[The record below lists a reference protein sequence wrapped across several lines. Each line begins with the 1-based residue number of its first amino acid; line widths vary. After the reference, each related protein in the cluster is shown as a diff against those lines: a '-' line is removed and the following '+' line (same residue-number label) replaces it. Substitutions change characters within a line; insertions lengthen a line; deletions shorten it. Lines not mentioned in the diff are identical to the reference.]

1 MRNLRYGLRMLGR
14 NPGFTA
20 VAVACLALGIGA
32 TTAIFSIVD
41 AVLLRPLPYRDSGR
55 LVRVFT
61 EFPTFPNGGLRHFWV
76 SPPEY
81 LEIRRDTQSW
91 QELEGWLNSGVNLAG
106 SAEPVRAQA
115 SYVTGGMLP
124 MLGVAP
130 MMGRLPAAADDA
142 PNAPLTAA
150 LSYALWQRAFGGDP
164 AILGRDIR
172 LNGAACTVIGVM
184 PRGFAF
190 PPGEIDAVE
199 LWLPLQL
206 DPAKPG
212 GRAAHSLSVLGRLRP
227 GTTMAQAA
235 GEMSRYVRN
244 GAVPPGTGRHGFNPS
259 FHPIVLAGLQDEVVR
274 AVRLAMLVLLG
285 AVVFVLLIACV
296 NVANLLLARS
306 EARRRE
312 IAVRAAIGAG
322 TGELLR
328 QFILEGILLSLA
340 GAVAGL
346 GLAFGGIRLLLAT
359 NAGSIPRAG
368 EIGIDWRVL
377 AFSLALSVATG
388 ILFGLAPL
396 LHLRL
401 RSLHETLRNAAGRAA
416 GAVSA
421 SRFRSALVTGE
432 LALALVLLIGSALM
446 IKAFWKLQAVDAGL
460 NSSQVLTMRLSLPST
475 AYPDRAKANGF
486 WNALLERTGGLPGVV
501 SASIATGLPPSRP
514 LNANDTDIEGFV
526 YAPGGPLQNVD
537 YWNFVS
543 PQYFATVGARLIE
556 GRFLDRNDGDG
567 APPAVVVNQ
576 TMARTF
582 WPRETALGHRVRTE
596 GGRGRQGAW
605 RTIVGVVADIKNA
618 GLDKPAG
625 TELFIPYA
633 QASTIP
639 GDTGNFAD
647 TAYLILRTASD
658 PMRLAAPA
666 RAQIGRLDRALP
678 VSNLRT
684 MEDAMSANRARPRF
698 LTLVLALFSTVAL
711 TLAALGIYGVISYLV
726 AQRTNE
732 IGIRMAL
739 GAQPGDVLR
748 MIGGAGLRLAL
759 AGTAIGGAGAFFLT
773 RFLRGLLFGISAADP
788 ITFAAMVLTLAAVTL
803 AACFIPARRASKVD
817 PLVAIRYE

>member
-32 TTAIFSIVD
+32 TTAIFSIID
-41 AVLLRPLPYRDSGR
+41 AVLLRPLPYRDSAK

-76 SPPEY
+76 SPAEY

-91 QELEGWLNSGVNLAG
+91 QELEGWVNGGVNLAG
-106 SAEPVRAQA
+106 TAEPVRAQA
-115 SYVTGGMLP
+115 SFVTGGTLR

-130 MMGRLPAAADDA
+130 MMGRLFADADDA
-142 PNAPLTAA
+142 PNAPQTAV

-172 LNGAACTVIGVM
+172 LNGAGCTVIGVM

-190 PPGEIDAVE
+190 PPGEVDPVE
-199 LWLPLQL
+199 LWSPLQI

-212 GRAAHSLSVLGRLRP
+212 GRASHYLNVLGRLRP
-227 GTTMAQAA
+227 GNTLAQAS
-235 GEMSRYVRN
+235 GEMARYVRN
-244 GAVPPGTGRHGFNPS
+244 SAVPPGAGRHGFNPT
-259 FHPIVLAGLQDEVVR
+259 FHPIVLAGFQDEVVKT
-274 AVRLAMLVLLG
+274 VRPAMLVLLG

-306 EARRRE
+306 EARKRE

-328 QFILEGILLSLA
+328 QFIIEGVLLSLA
-340 GAVAGL
+340 GAVVGL

-359 NAGSIPRAG
+359 NAGSIPRAA
-368 EIGIDWRVL
+368 EIGIDWSVL

-388 ILFGLAPL
+388 ILFGLAPV
-396 LHLRL
+396 LHLQL
-401 RSLHETLRNAAGRAA
+401 NSLHDTLRNAAGRAA

-432 LALALVLLIGSALM
+432 LALALVLLIGAALM
-446 IKAFWKLQAVDAGL
+446 IQAFWKLQAVDAGL
-460 NSSQVLTMRLSLPST
+460 NPEHVLTMRLSLPT
-475 AYPDRAKANGF
+475 ATYPDRAKANGF
-486 WNALLERTGGLPGVV
+486 WNSLLGRTAALPGVA
-501 SASIATGLPPSRP
+501 SASIATGLPPARP

-526 YAPGGPLQNVD
+526 PVPGGPIQNFD

-543 PQYFATVGARLIE
+543 PDYFTAIGAKLIE

-576 TMARTF
+576 TLARTF
-582 WPRETALGHRVRTE
+582 WPKESAIGHRVRTE
-596 GGRGRQGAW
+596 GKNGAW
-605 RTIVGVVADIKNA
+605 RTVVGVVADIKNA

-633 QASTIP
+633 QRSTVP
-639 GDTGNFAD
+639 GDTGNFAGA
-647 TAYLILRTASD
+647 AYLVIRTAGD
-658 PMRLAAPA
+658 PTGLAAPA
-666 RAQIGRLDRALP
+666 REQVRQLDRALP

-684 MEDAMSANRARPRF
+684 MEDVMSSNRARPRF
-698 LTLVLALFSTVAL
+698 LTLVLALFSSVAL
-711 TLAALGIYGVISYLV
+711 ILAALGIYGVISYLV
-726 AQRTNE
+726 AQRTSE

-748 MIGGAGLRLAL
+748 MIGGAGLRLAP
-759 AGTAIGGAGAFFLT
+759 AGTVLGGAGALLLT
-773 RFLRGLLFGISAADP
+773 RFLSGLLFGVHAADP
-788 ITFAAMVLTLAAVTL
+788 LTFAVMVLMLAGVTL
-803 AACFIPARRASKVD
+803 AASYIPARRASKVD

>member
-1 MRNLRYGLRMLGR
+1 MLGR

-91 QELEGWLNSGVNLAG
+91 QDLEGWLNGGVNLAG

-115 SYVTGGMLP
+115 SFVTGGMLR
-124 MLGVAP
+124 MLGVSP
-130 MMGRLPAAADDA
+130 MMGRLPADADDA
-142 PNAPLTAA
+142 PNAPMTAV

-164 AILGRDIR
+164 GILGRDIR
-172 LNGAACTVIGVM
+172 LDGAGCTVIGVM

-190 PPGEIDAVE
+190 PPGEVDPVE
-199 LWLPLQL
+199 LWAPLQL

-212 GRAAHSLSVLGRLRP
+212 GRASHYLNVLGRLRP
-227 GTTMAQAA
+227 GTTRAQAS

-244 GAVPPGTGRHGFNPS
+244 SAVPQGAGRHGFNPT
-259 FHPIVLAGLQDEVVR
+259 FHPIVLAGFQDEVVR
-274 AVRLAMLVLLG
+274 AVRPAMLVLLG

-328 QFILEGILLSLA
+328 QFVIEGILLSLA
-340 GAVAGL
+340 GAAVGL

-359 NAGSIPRAG
+359 NAGSIPRAA
-368 EIGIDWRVL
+368 EIGIDWGVL

-388 ILFGLAPL
+388 ILFGLAPV
-396 LHLRL
+396 LHLQL

-432 LALALVLLIGSALM
+432 LALALVLLIGAALM
-446 IKAFWKLQAVDAGL
+446 IQAFWKLQAVDAGL
-460 NSSQVLTMRLSLPST
+460 NPDHVLTMRLSLPT
-475 AYPDRAKANGF
+475 TTYPDRAKANGF
-486 WNALLERTGGLPGVV
+486 WNSLLAKTAALPGVV
-501 SASIATGLPPSRP
+501 SASIATGLPPARP
-514 LNANDTDIEGFV
+514 LNANDTAIEGFV
-526 YAPGGPLQNVD
+526 PVPGGPIQNFD
-537 YWNFVS
+537 YWNFVG
-543 PQYFATVGARLIE
+543 PDYFTAIGARLIE

-576 TMARTF
+576 TLARTF
-582 WPRETALGHRVRTE
+582 WPRESAIGHRVRTE
-596 GGRGRQGAW
+596 SKGAW
-605 RTIVGVVADIKNA
+605 RTIVGVVGDIKNA

-625 TELFIPYA
+625 AELFIPYA
-633 QASTIP
+633 QRSTIP
-639 GDTGNFAD
+639 ADNGNFAG
-647 TAYLILRTASD
+647 TAYLVIRTAGD
-658 PMRLAAPA
+658 PMQLAGAA
-666 RAQIGRLDRALP
+666 RAQIGQLDRALP
-678 VSNLRT
+678 VSNLRS
-684 MEDAMSANRARPRF
+684 MDDVMSSNRARPRF

-711 TLAALGIYGVISYLV
+711 ILAALGIYGVISYLV
-726 AQRTNE
+726 AQRTSE

-759 AGTAIGGAGAFFLT
+759 AGTAIGGAGALLLT
-773 RFLRGLLFGISAADP
+773 RFLRGLLFGINSADP
-788 ITFAAMVLTLAAVTL
+788 LTFAAMVLALAAVTL
-803 AACFIPARRASKVD
+803 AACYVPARRASKVD